1 MTTIDLTNTD
11 ETPTA
16 PAATPNDEQQ
26 SDVLSGVRD
35 DLLKY
40 SAQGG
45 FTLTAETHA
54 WYAAVGTVA
63 TPEDARAA
71 STILAELRGRDLA
84 TVREAAELLDSST
97 PLSGLDTVAA
107 VAEAVA
113 LLLRVRETLATLTPA
128 AYRSADLD
136 RLSAATASGADRKAQ
151 GVKLSWGDRRALAKA
166 ARRLA
171 VSKRTRKATL
181 HSAINAASAERA
193 DWAALAPDTLPALPE
208 DAAVLDSAPSV
219 DTVRTGLAVLGQLLP
234 DSSDLAALPFA
245 ELAELV
251 DRLAAD
257 EGTLYRLPT
266 LRALRDSIE
275 ERGHGELLAEL
286 TEQQADADAV
296 TAACDRHFGP
306 AATETAEA
314 EAAEAE
320 AADAEVVTTTVTTTA
335 TATDLLPAPRATDD
349 ATEVETE
356 DTTEVAEVEAVE
368 AEVEVAEVEAVVEA
382 ETEVE
387 VEVEAEPVVEAEA
400 EPVAEVEAEP
410 VAAAVEAEDAPVEA
424 EVAEPAEAPAAEAEA
439 PEAVAAEAET
449 PAAEGAAVEAP
460 APETETAPEV
470 EPVAEAE
477 PTAVAAEPEAVE
489 PAATPEPDA
498 VEPAV
503 KRPRKPSFTPGRPV
517 TAYSADELVSVVRW
531 IDGDGTA
538 RTEDELL
545 RAAMKELGFSRLGPR
560 IKEALGAAITA
571 ARA

>member
-11 ETPTA
+11 ETPSA

-45 FTLTAETHA
+45 FILTAETHA

-71 STILAELRGRDLA
+71 STVLAELRGRDLA
-84 TVREAAELLDSST
+84 TVREAAELLDAGT

-113 LLLRVRETLATLTPA
+113 LLLRVRETLATLTPG

-136 RLSAATASGADRKAQ
+136 RLSAATASSADRKAQ

-166 ARRLA
+166 ARKLA
-171 VSKRTRKATL
+171 VSKRTRRTTL
-181 HSAINAASAERA
+181 HTAINAAAAQRA
-193 DWAALAPDTLPALPE
+193 DWAALAPDTLPALPD
-208 DAAVLDSAPSV
+208 DAAVLDSAAPSV
-219 DTVRTGLAVLGQLLP
+219 ETVRTGLAVLGKLL
-234 DSSDLAALPFA
+234 SERDLSELPFA

-266 LRALRDSIE
+266 LRSLRDSIE

-296 TAACDRHFGP
+296 ADACDRRFGP
-306 AATETAEA
+306 AEAPAEA
-314 EAAEAE
+314 PAAEAE
-320 AADAEVVTTTVTTTA
+320 DAAAAAAAAAAEAEVVTTTVTTTA
-335 TATDLLPAPRATDD
+335 TATELLPAPRATDD
-349 ATEVETE
+349 ATEAE
-356 DTTEVAEVEAVE
+356 AEVEAEAVEVEVHAAVEPEAAEVE
-368 AEVEVAEVEAVVEA
+368 AEVAIEP
-382 ETEVE
+382 ET
-387 VEVEAEPVVEAEA
+387 
-400 EPVAEVEAEP
+400 AEVEAEP
-410 VAAAVEAEDAPVEA
+410 EAVVEVAEAAPVEVEA
-424 EVAEPAEAPAAEAEA
+424 VEVEAVAVEAAEAEI
-439 PEAVAAEAET
+439 AV
-449 PAAEGAAVEAP
+449 
-460 APETETAPEV
+460 
-470 EPVAEAE
+470 
-477 PTAVAAEPEAVE
+477 PEAVE
-489 PAATPEPDA
+489 TPAEEEPKAT
-498 VEPAV
+498 
-503 KRPRKPSFTPGRPV
+503 KRPRKPSFTPGKPV

-531 IDGDGTA
+531 IDGDGTD

-560 IKEALGAAITA
+560 IKDALGAAITT

>member
-11 ETPTA
+11 ETPSA
-16 PAATPNDEQQ
+16 PAATPNDEQQQ

-45 FTLTAETHA
+45 FTLSAETHA

-71 STILAELRGRDLA
+71 STVLAELRGRDLA
-84 TVREAAELLDSST
+84 TVREAAGLLDAGT
-97 PLSGLDTVAA
+97 PLGGLDTVAA
-107 VAEAVA
+107 VAEAFA

-171 VSKRTRKATL
+171 VSKRTRRATL
-181 HSAINAASAERA
+181 HSAINAAAADRA
-193 DWAALAPDTLPALPE
+193 DWAALAPDTLPALPD
-208 DAAVLDSAPSV
+208 DAAVLDSAAPSV
-219 DTVRTGLAVLGQLLP
+219 ETVRTGLAVLGKLLP
-234 DSSDLAALPFA
+234 ESAESDLAELPFA

-275 ERGHGELLAEL
+275 ERGHGDLLAEL
-286 TEQQADADAV
+286 TEQQADTDTV
-296 TAACDRHFGP
+296 TAACDRRFGP
-306 AATETAEA
+306 AEA
-314 EAAEAE
+314 EAEAPAEAE
-320 AADAEVVTTTVTTTA
+320 VEAEVVTTTVTTTA

-349 ATEVETE
+349 ATEAS
-356 DTTEVAEVEAVE
+356 AEVEAEPEAEAV
-368 AEVEVAEVEAVVEA
+368 AEVEVAEVEVEVAAEPEAAAAEVKAA
-382 ETEVE
+382 ETAP
-387 VEVEAEPVVEAEA
+387 VEVEAVEAEA
-400 EPVAEVEAEP
+400 EVVEAVEVKAVEAEVKAVEAAEVEAPETLS
-410 VAAAVEAEDAPVEA
+410 VE
-424 EVAEPAEAPAAEAEA
+424 AEAPAAEVADVVEA
-439 PEAVAAEAET
+439 PEPVVAVSS
-449 PAAEGAAVEAP
+449 
-460 APETETAPEV
+460 
-470 EPVAEAE
+470 
-477 PTAVAAEPEAVE
+477 EPEAVE
-489 PAATPEPDA
+489 P
-498 VEPAV
+498 VAV

-531 IDGDGTA
+531 IDGDGTD

-560 IKEALGAAITA
+560 IKDALGAAITA

>member
-11 ETPTA
+11 ETPSA

-45 FTLTAETHA
+45 FILTAETHA

-71 STILAELRGRDLA
+71 STVLAELRGRDLA
-84 TVREAAELLDSST
+84 TVREAAELLDAGT

-136 RLSAATASGADRKAQ
+136 RLSAATASSADRKAQ

-166 ARRLA
+166 ARKLA
-171 VSKRTRKATL
+171 VSKRTRRTTL
-181 HSAINAASAERA
+181 HTAINAAAAQRA
-193 DWAALAPDTLPALPE
+193 DWAALAPDTLPALPD
-208 DAAVLDSAPSV
+208 DAAVLDSAAPSV
-219 DTVRTGLAVLGQLLP
+219 ETVRTGLAVLGKLL
-234 DSSDLAALPFA
+234 SERDLSELPFA

-266 LRALRDSIE
+266 LRSLRDSIE

-296 TAACDRHFGP
+296 AAACDRRFGP
-306 AATETAEA
+306 AEAPAEA
-314 EAAEAE
+314 PAAEAE
-320 AADAEVVTTTVTTTA
+320 DAAAAAAAAAAEAEVVTTTVTTTA
-335 TATDLLPAPRATDD
+335 TATELLPAPRATDD
-349 ATEVETE
+349 ATEAE
-356 DTTEVAEVEAVE
+356 AEVEAEAVEVEVHAAVEPEAAEVE
-368 AEVEVAEVEAVVEA
+368 AEVAIEP
-382 ETEVE
+382 ET
-387 VEVEAEPVVEAEA
+387 
-400 EPVAEVEAEP
+400 AEVEAEP
-410 VAAAVEAEDAPVEA
+410 EAVVEVAEAAPVEVEA
-424 EVAEPAEAPAAEAEA
+424 VEVEAVAVEAAEAEI
-439 PEAVAAEAET
+439 AV
-449 PAAEGAAVEAP
+449 
-460 APETETAPEV
+460 
-470 EPVAEAE
+470 
-477 PTAVAAEPEAVE
+477 PEAVE
-489 PAATPEPDA
+489 TPAEEEPKAT
-498 VEPAV
+498 
-503 KRPRKPSFTPGRPV
+503 KRPRKPSFTPGKPV

-531 IDGDGTA
+531 IDGDGTD

-560 IKEALGAAITA
+560 IKDALGAAITT

>member
-40 SAQGG
+40 AAQGG

-71 STILAELRGRDLA
+71 STVLAELRGRDLA
-84 TVREAAELLDSST
+84 TVREAAELLDAGT
-97 PLSGLDTVAA
+97 PLGGLDTVAA

-136 RLSAATASGADRKAQ
+136 RLSAATASSADRKAQ

-166 ARRLA
+166 ARNLA
-171 VSKRTRKATL
+171 VSKRTRRATL
-181 HSAINAASAERA
+181 HTAINAAAAQRA
-193 DWAALAPDTLPALPE
+193 DWAALAPDTLPALPS
-208 DAAVLDSAPSV
+208 DAAVLDSAAPSV
-219 DTVRTGLAVLGQLLP
+219 ETVRTGLAVLGKLLP
-234 DSSDLAALPFA
+234 EQGELAGLPFA

-286 TEQQADADAV
+286 TEQRADADAV

-306 AATETAEA
+306 VATEETPAAA
-314 EAAEAE
+314 EAAP
-320 AADAEVVTTTVTTTA
+320 A

-349 ATEVETE
+349 AAGVEVPAEAEAEVAETETVEAEAEVEVEETQAEVEPVAETE
-356 DTTEVAEVEAVE
+356 AAVEPETAEVEAEAEVEVEAEAAEVEAAVEPVTVEVEAEVAVEPVTVEAEVEVQPEAVEVEVEPEAVAEVAETAAPVEVEAVE
-368 AEVEVAEVEAVVEA
+368 AA
-382 ETEVE
+382 
-387 VEVEAEPVVEAEA
+387 
-400 EPVAEVEAEP
+400 
-410 VAAAVEAEDAPVEA
+410 
-424 EVAEPAEAPAAEAEA
+424 AEPAVEEPKAAS
-439 PEAVAAEAET
+439 
-449 PAAEGAAVEAP
+449 
-460 APETETAPEV
+460 
-470 EPVAEAE
+470 
-477 PTAVAAEPEAVE
+477 
-489 PAATPEPDA
+489 
-498 VEPAV
+498 
-503 KRPRKPSFTPGRPV
+503 RPRKPSFTAGRPV

-531 IDGDGTA
+531 IDGDGTD

-560 IKEALGAAITA
+560 IKEALGAAIAA

>member
-306 AATETAEA
+306 AATEPAEA
-314 EAAEAE
+314 EAAG

-349 ATEVETE
+349 ATE
-356 DTTEVAEVEAVE
+356 DATEVAEVEVE
-368 AEVEVAEVEAVVEA
+368 AEVEVAEVETVVEA

-387 VEVEAEPVVEAEA
+387 V
-400 EPVAEVEAEP
+400 
-410 VAAAVEAEDAPVEA
+410 EDAPVEA
-424 EVAEPAEAPAAEAEA
+424 EVAEPAEAPAAEAPAAEAEA
-439 PEAVAAEAET
+439 PEAVAA
-449 PAAEGAAVEAP
+449 AAEAPAGEAATVVEAP
-460 APETETAPEV
+460 APKAETEPAPET

-489 PAATPEPDA
+489 PAATPEPEA

>member
-11 ETPTA
+11 ETPSA

-45 FTLTAETHA
+45 FILTAETHA

-71 STILAELRGRDLA
+71 STVLAELRGRDLA
-84 TVREAAELLDSST
+84 TVREAAELLDAGT

-113 LLLRVRETLATLTPA
+113 LLLRVRETLATLTPG

-136 RLSAATASGADRKAQ
+136 RLSAATASSADRKAQ

-166 ARRLA
+166 ARKLA
-171 VSKRTRKATL
+171 VSKRTRRTTL
-181 HSAINAASAERA
+181 HTAINAAAAQRA
-193 DWAALAPDTLPALPE
+193 DWAALAPDTLPALPD
-208 DAAVLDSAPSV
+208 DAAVLDSAAPSV
-219 DTVRTGLAVLGQLLP
+219 ETVRTGLAVLGKLL
-234 DSSDLAALPFA
+234 SERDLSELPFA

-266 LRALRDSIE
+266 LRSLRDSIE

-296 TAACDRHFGP
+296 AAACDRRFGP
-306 AATETAEA
+306 AEAPAEA
-314 EAAEAE
+314 PAAEAE
-320 AADAEVVTTTVTTTA
+320 DAAAAAAAAAAEAEVVTTTVTTTA
-335 TATDLLPAPRATDD
+335 TATELLPAPRATDD
-349 ATEVETE
+349 ATEAE
-356 DTTEVAEVEAVE
+356 AEVEAE
-368 AEVEVAEVEAVVEA
+368 AVEVEVHAAVEPEAAEVEAEA
-382 ETEVE
+382 
-387 VEVEAEPVVEAEA
+387 VEVEAEVAI
-400 EPVAEVEAEP
+400 EPETAEVEAEP
-410 VAAAVEAEDAPVEA
+410 EAVVEVAEAAPVEVEA
-424 EVAEPAEAPAAEAEA
+424 VEVEAVEVVEVEAVEVEAVAVEAAEAEI
-439 PEAVAAEAET
+439 AV
-449 PAAEGAAVEAP
+449 
-460 APETETAPEV
+460 
-470 EPVAEAE
+470 
-477 PTAVAAEPEAVE
+477 PEAVE
-489 PAATPEPDA
+489 TPAEEEPKAT
-498 VEPAV
+498 
-503 KRPRKPSFTPGRPV
+503 KRPRKPSFTPGKPV

-531 IDGDGTA
+531 IDGDGTD

-560 IKEALGAAITA
+560 IKDALGAAITT

>member
-11 ETPTA
+11 ETPSA

-45 FTLTAETHA
+45 FILTAETHA

-71 STILAELRGRDLA
+71 STVLAELRGRDLA
-84 TVREAAELLDSST
+84 TVREAAELLDAGT

-136 RLSAATASGADRKAQ
+136 RLSAATASSADRKAQ

-166 ARRLA
+166 ARKLA
-171 VSKRTRKATL
+171 VSKRTRRTTL
-181 HSAINAASAERA
+181 HTAINAAAAQRA
-193 DWAALAPDTLPALPE
+193 DWAALAPDTLPALPD
-208 DAAVLDSAPSV
+208 DAAVLDSAAPSV
-219 DTVRTGLAVLGQLLP
+219 ETVRTGLAVLGKLL
-234 DSSDLAALPFA
+234 SERDLSELPFA

-266 LRALRDSIE
+266 LRSLRDSIE

-296 TAACDRHFGP
+296 AAACDRRFGP
-306 AATETAEA
+306 AEAPAEA
-314 EAAEAE
+314 PAAEAE
-320 AADAEVVTTTVTTTA
+320 DAAAAAAAEAEVVTTTVTTTA
-335 TATDLLPAPRATDD
+335 TATELLPAPRATDD
-349 ATEVETE
+349 ATEAE
-356 DTTEVAEVEAVE
+356 AEVEAE
-368 AEVEVAEVEAVVEA
+368 AVEVEVHAAVEPEAAEVEAEA
-382 ETEVE
+382 
-387 VEVEAEPVVEAEA
+387 VEVEAEVAI
-400 EPVAEVEAEP
+400 EPETAEVEAEP
-410 VAAAVEAEDAPVEA
+410 EAVVEVAEAAPVEVEA
-424 EVAEPAEAPAAEAEA
+424 VEVVEVEVVEVVEVEAVEVEAVAVEAAEAEI
-439 PEAVAAEAET
+439 AV
-449 PAAEGAAVEAP
+449 
-460 APETETAPEV
+460 
-470 EPVAEAE
+470 
-477 PTAVAAEPEAVE
+477 PEAVE
-489 PAATPEPDA
+489 TPAEEEPKAT
-498 VEPAV
+498 
-503 KRPRKPSFTPGRPV
+503 KRPRKPSFTPGKPV

-531 IDGDGTA
+531 IDGDGTD

-560 IKEALGAAITA
+560 IKDALGAAITT

>member
-306 AATETAEA
+306 AATEPAEA

-349 ATEVETE
+349 ATEVEAE
-356 DTTEVAEVEAVE
+356 DTTEVAEVEAQTEVEAVEVAVE

-387 VEVEAEPVVEAEA
+387 VEAEPVAEAEA

-439 PEAVAAEAET
+439 PEAAAVESEEPAAEA
-449 PAAEGAAVEAP
+449 AAVQAP
-460 APETETAPEV
+460 APEVETAPVV

-477 PTAVAAEPEAVE
+477 PE
-489 PAATPEPDA
+489 A